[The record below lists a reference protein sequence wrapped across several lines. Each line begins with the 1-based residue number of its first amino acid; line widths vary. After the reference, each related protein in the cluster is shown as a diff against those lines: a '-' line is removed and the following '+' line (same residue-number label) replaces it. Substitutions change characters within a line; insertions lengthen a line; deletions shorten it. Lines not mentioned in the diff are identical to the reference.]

1 MTPPRP
7 TRNRLVVH
15 PARPQLP
22 PEPCAAC
29 GADVDPIRA
38 PEVLAMNDGIR
49 YLCDRGCRAR
59 FVSGERAAPSAR
71 PPTPPRAR
79 RDPETGIIHTRDPR
93 SLEPLTFVKEEAPPE
108 PTPPWIGFGIAAL
121 AAFLGAF
128 GAEPTVALLSVVAS
142 IASVG
147 VAISVGK
154 DAVHEVGIAAFAAAP
169 LGALLAAIG
178 GLLAVFEEPAAWP
191 ALVGAGIAAGLV
203 NLRAWLDARGQRPVQ
218 DALRALAELLPPRVR
233 VPAESTAR
241 GELALSEVDT
251 SSVRVGEEVLVIAG
265 EVIPVDAIVLGGE
278 GEVLSHPAA
287 RLPVA
292 RRAGDPVLAGARVTD
307 GALRLRATRVGAERA
322 LSRVSHFGDA
332 GGPRSS
338 PALRR
343 AKNVSLIGG
352 LVAAAAAA
360 VAIGFGAGLPAA
372 LGASGAVLLAAPLS
386 ALWRAATL
394 PLEAAGAS
402 ACARGITFPS
412 AEQLERAGRT
422 HICALCTRGTV
433 TEGELE
439 VMEVHP
445 IGGADALA
453 MLGLVAGAELAA
465 EGHPIARAVARHART
480 RGAKPAAVRRGK
492 WMAGRGVTAITPNGE
507 PLVVGNRQLLLD
519 EGVSVAVAD
528 AEAARAEARGDT
540 VLFVGVDGHVRAVI
554 ALSDPVRPGAR
565 AAVQRL
571 FDLGTEVVLLSG
583 DHRPSVVTLAK
594 QLDVMNVR
602 AELRPEARGDEIRR
616 LRETGG
622 DVAVVGHP
630 AEDDPALA
638 AADVAILLGAAGDTN
653 DERTIAL
660 TTHDVR
666 DAAAA
671 LFIAR
676 AAWDATS
683 RITLAAAAVG
693 GLVVVAAALG
703 FVSPVVAAIAGAA
716 IDAYALPSG
725 TRLLHRVELRV
736 PAPD

>member
-1 MTPPRP
+1 
-7 TRNRLVVH
+7 L
-15 PARPQLP
+15 
-22 PEPCAAC
+22 
-29 GADVDPIRA
+29 
-38 PEVLAMNDGIR
+38 
-49 YLCDRGCRAR
+49 
-59 FVSGERAAPSAR
+59 S
-71 PPTPPRAR
+71 
-79 RDPETGIIHTRDPR
+79 
-93 SLEPLTFVKEEAPPE
+93 
-108 PTPPWIGFGIAAL
+108 IAGL
-121 AAFLGAF
+121 GAFLGAF
-128 GAEPTVALLSVVAS
+128 GANPTLAFLSASAS
-142 IASVG
+142 IGAIAFTVSASRDTAG
-147 VAISVGK
+147 
-154 DAVHEVGIAAFAAAP
+154 EVGLPAFVAAP
-169 LGALLAAIG
+169 LGGVLAALGALLASI
-178 GLLAVFEEPAAWP
+178 EEPTAWP
-191 ALVGAGIAAGLV
+191 ALVGAGVAAALV
-203 NLRAWLDARGQRPVQ
+203 NVRSWLDARGKRPVD
-218 DALRALAELLPPRVR
+218 DAVRALEDLLPPRVR
-233 VPAESTAR
+233 VPAESKTR

-251 SSVRVGEEVLVIAG
+251 SAVRIGEEVLCIAG
-265 EVIPVDAIVLGGE
+265 EVVPVDGVVLGGE
-278 GEVLSHPAA
+278 GEVLPHPAA
-287 RLPVA
+287 RLPVP

-307 GALRLRATRVGAERA
+307 GALRLRATRVGEDRA
-322 LSRVSHFGDA
+322 LSRVAHFGDA
-332 GGPRSS
+332 SGPKSS
-338 PALRR
+338 PAVRR
-343 AKNVSLIGG
+343 AKNVSVVGG

-402 ACARGITFPS
+402 ACARGIAFPS
-412 AEQLERAGRT
+412 AEQLERAGRA

-433 TEGELE
+433 TEGVLE

-445 IGGADALA
+445 IGGADGTEVLS
-453 MLGLVAGAELAA
+453 LVAGAELAA
-465 EGHPIARAVARHART
+465 EEHPIARAIVRHARA

-492 WMAGRGVTAITPNGE
+492 WMAGRGVTAITPGGE
-507 PLVVGNRQLLLD
+507 PMVVGNRQLLLD

-528 AEAARAEARGDT
+528 ADAARAEARGDT
-540 VLFVGVDGHVRAVI
+540 AVFVGVAGHVRAVI

-571 FDLGTEVVLLSG
+571 FDLDTEVVLLSG

-594 QLDVMNVR
+594 QLDVVNVR

-622 DVAVVGHP
+622 DVTVVGHP

-638 AADVAILLGAAGDTN
+638 AADVAVLLGAAGDTT
-653 DERTIAL
+653 DDRTIAL

-676 AAWDATS
+676 GAWEASS
-683 RITLAAAAVG
+683 RITLSAAAIG

-703 FVSPVVAAIAGAA
+703 FVSPVVAAFAGAA

-725 TRLLHRVELRV
+725 TRLLRRVELRV